1 MPSLNITRKKKLET
15 IPADPACLNA
25 EDEVQ
30 TDGKAFPF
38 LPLKTKESLPLFAV
52 DDPKKT
58 FLCRSCLKKKWSTN
72 RRAGPT
78 YFAFDDPKKTFLF
91 CR

>member
-58 FLCRSCLKKKWSTN
+58 FLCRSCLKKKMEYK
-72 RRAGPT
+72 PT
-78 YFAFDDPKKTFLF
+78 GRPYLF
-91 CR
+91 CL